1 MFNLKVLE
9 WNDEG
14 NGMTLNKEGKRKN
27 TRRDLANT
35 DGHIYLVENT
45 TELFLTVVGPHGN
58 Y

>member
-1 MFNLKVLE
+1 
-9 WNDEG
+9 
-14 NGMTLNKEGKRKN
+14 MTLNKEGKRKN